1 MDIKCTK
8 IVMVEGAPILLH
20 KMVTVEEKKLIDT
33 EEMVKPDL
41 VRENIEQDILQA
53 VKLQNYIVVKFG
65 RDANIVKLENE
76 DNEEKELRHK

>member
-1 MDIKCTK
+1 
-8 IVMVEGAPILLH
+8 
-20 KMVTVEEKKLIDT
+20 
-33 EEMVKPDL
+33 MVKPDL